1 MANAVVKF
9 IDRIGEI
16 TYAKEIANSI
26 VGFVDRIGEGTI
38 SGAERAYRRA
48 AELSLVLREQD
59 EAARTLLEKKKS
71 EEAARKEALE
81 SKLSMI
87 KEAVTLGD
95 EGVFKKEEE
104 ITIEREELEIPFSQR
119 FVNIVSDLFAGY
131 SKGPASFFKNIQEDL
146 YKANIIM
153 PASKYIA
160 FSVGISAILAI
171 ATALLAGLFLGTVV
185 GALGGALGIVLA
197 LPVFLFALMF
207 AKIYPRTKVK
217 GRSDAFSRE
226 LPFALRHMAT
236 QLTSGS
242 GLLET
247 MRSVSL
253 SDYGVLSEE
262 FRRSIMEIERGATI
276 EEAYERMNLRIDS
289 PGLKKASRQIISTL
303 RTGGNLANTLK
314 VIAEEVSTEM
324 RMKLKD
330 FIQTLNTFSLM
341 YMFVVV
347 IAPVLITTLVIAMG
361 IAMKSLPMPPETM
374 WLLYI
379 VFFGISVYMSFM
391 VKRFEPKV

>member
-1 MANAVVKF
+1 MEERMPENILLKI
-9 IDRIGEI
+9 IDRLGEK
-16 TYAKEIANSI
+16 TLTE
-26 VGFVDRIGEGTI
+26 
-38 SGAERAYRRA
+38 AERAYRRA
-48 AELSLVLREQD
+48 AELSLVFREQD
-59 EAARTLLEKKKS
+59 EAAKTLLEK
-71 EEAARKEALE
+71 R
-81 SKLSMI
+81 
-87 KEAVTLGD
+87 
-95 EGVFKKEEE
+95 KKEEE
-104 ITIEREELEIPFSQR
+104 ERKKALEDRLSKIKDAVIFETEEEEPELLIEREELKVPFSAR
-119 FVNIVSDLFAGY
+119 LVNVISDIFSKY
-131 SKGPASFFKNIQEDL
+131 SKAPASFFKDIQEDL

-160 FSVGISAILAI
+160 FSFGISIIVGIGSAVLFSILLGSI
-171 ATALLAGLFLGTVV
+171 IGNISGWLLGLVLGFPT
-185 GALGGALGIVLA
+185 
-197 LPVFLFALMF
+197 FLFVLMF
-207 AKIYPRTKVK
+207 CKIYPRSKVK
-217 GRSDAFSRE
+217 SRSDAFSRE

-247 MRSVSL
+247 MRSVSQ

-262 FRRSIMEIERGATI
+262 FRRAIMEIERGATV

-314 VIAEEVSTEM
+314 IIAEEVATEM

-330 FIQTLNTFSLM
+330 FIQMLNTFSMM
-341 YMFVVV
+341 YMFIVVV
-347 IAPVLITTLVIAMG
+347 APVLITTLIIAMG
-361 IAMKSLPMPPETM
+361 IAMGGLPMPPQMM

-379 VFFGISVYMSFM
+379 VFFGISLYMSFM

>member
-1 MANAVVKF
+1 MPENILLKI
-9 IDRIGEI
+9 IDRLGEK
-16 TYAKEIANSI
+16 TLTE
-26 VGFVDRIGEGTI
+26 
-38 SGAERAYRRA
+38 AERAYRRA
-48 AELSLVLREQD
+48 AELSLVFREQD
-59 EAARTLLEKKKS
+59 EAAKTLLEK
-71 EEAARKEALE
+71 R
-81 SKLSMI
+81 
-87 KEAVTLGD
+87 
-95 EGVFKKEEE
+95 KKEEE
-104 ITIEREELEIPFSQR
+104 ERKKALEDRLSKIKDAVIFETEEEEPELLIEREELKVPFSAR
-119 FVNIVSDLFAGY
+119 LVNVISDIFSKY
-131 SKGPASFFKNIQEDL
+131 SKAPASFFKDIQEDL

-160 FSVGISAILAI
+160 FSFGISIIVGIGSAVLFSILLGSI
-171 ATALLAGLFLGTVV
+171 IGNISGWLLGLVLGFPT
-185 GALGGALGIVLA
+185 
-197 LPVFLFALMF
+197 FLFVLMF
-207 AKIYPRTKVK
+207 CKIYPRSKVK
-217 GRSDAFSRE
+217 SRSDAFSRE

-247 MRSVSL
+247 MRSVSQ

-262 FRRSIMEIERGATI
+262 FRRAIMEIERGATV

-314 VIAEEVSTEM
+314 IIAEEVATEM

-330 FIQTLNTFSLM
+330 FIQMLNTFSMM
-341 YMFVVV
+341 YMFIVVV
-347 IAPVLITTLVIAMG
+347 APVLITTLIIAMG
-361 IAMKSLPMPPETM
+361 IAMGGLPMPPQMM

-379 VFFGISVYMSFM
+379 VFFGISLYMSFM